1 MAYSFA
7 PFQAKAKEVQ
17 DWLARE
23 LGALRSGRA
32 NPSALDAI
40 FVEAYGSQMPIRHAA
55 NIALEGPRTLRVTPF
70 DTGLL
75 KEIEKALI
83 AAGTGLSVSV
93 DETGIRAHFPELTGE
108 RRDALI
114 KTAKERWEQARI
126 QMRRVRDEMLKEIE
140 AKEKGGGMGEDEKFR
155 LKKELDKS
163 AEVENKKLQEQFER
177 KEKEIRS

>member
-1 MAYSFA
+1 M
-7 PFQAKAKEVQ
+7 
-17 DWLARE
+17 
-23 LGALRSGRA
+23 
-32 NPSALDAI
+32 
-40 FVEAYGSQMPIRHAA
+40 
-55 NIALEGPRTLRVTPF
+55 
-70 DTGLL
+70 
-75 KEIEKALI
+75 
-83 AAGTGLSVSV
+83 